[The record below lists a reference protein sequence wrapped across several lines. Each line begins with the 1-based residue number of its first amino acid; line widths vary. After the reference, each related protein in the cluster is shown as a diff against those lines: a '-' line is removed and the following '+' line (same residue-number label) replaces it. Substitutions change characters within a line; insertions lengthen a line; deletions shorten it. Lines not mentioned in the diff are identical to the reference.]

1 MKLIDHHLILL
12 HRYYLIN
19 QAFTQQHHC
28 GRIDSNHCK
37 TDRMITFSHK
47 YICSRTSS
55 LSVATSSFREQW
67 RKGEQSLFFTFLCFF
82 YLFWRRISFHFM
94 SALFLLL
101 LKKLI
106 RKYFLQT
113 FQSAAKET
121 RFLCFVVQFLFWPI
135 SSLQV
140 CSLYPQPAIWAWPVS
155 RSSLQIDEKHSNRC
169 WRHTYN
175 VELKSSSV
183 VVVTKIA
190 STLSRMVIEH
200 SNIALQIWHLWKW
213 GDWWWRRLWLWIGG
227 EFYCDEKINV

>member
-1 MKLIDHHLILL
+1 M
-12 HRYYLIN
+12 
-19 QAFTQQHHC
+19 
-28 GRIDSNHCK
+28 
-37 TDRMITFSHK
+37 
-47 YICSRTSS
+47 
-55 LSVATSSFREQW
+55 E
-67 RKGEQSLFFTFLCFF
+67 KGWAEPVLYVFCFF

-135 SSLQV
+135 SSFQV

-175 VELKSSSV
+175 VELKKFFSCCCYKDSKHTFQDGHWTLKHCV
-183 VVVTKIA
+183 ADMAPVEMGWLMMAKTVTVDRRWI
-190 STLSRMVIEH
+190 L
-200 SNIALQIWHLWKW
+200 LWRKNQCL
-213 GDWWWRRLWLWIGG
+213 DNRDLCKCFNL
-227 EFYCDEKINV
+227 